1 MKEGEIWLHVE
12 TKKGDKKEEFPQPN
26 NNPTTLWVAQENRE
40 SFRFWRI
47 WNRGEKKEEKE
58 EKEKKEGIQEPN
70 NKQTLW
76 VPSSKERKWQ
86 EREWNV
92 QEDTY

>member
-1 MKEGEIWLHVE
+1 MKGGEIWLDVE
-12 TKKGDKKEEFPQPN
+12 TKKIDKKEEFPQPN

-40 SFRFWRI
+40 NFRFWRI
-47 WNRGEKKEEKE
+47 WKRGEKEEE
-58 EKEKKEGIQEPN
+58 EEGIQEPN

-76 VPSSKERKWQ
+76 VPCSKERKWQ

-92 QEDTY
+92 QEHIY

>member
-1 MKEGEIWLHVE
+1 VE

-40 SFRFWRI
+40 SFRFCRI
-47 WNRGEKKEEKE
+47 WNSGEKEEEKE

-92 QEDTY
+92 QGHIY